1 MFKGMDTI
9 AIYKLKP
16 YAVHLGKS
24 LLVEMK
30 LETNLPDS
38 Y

>member
-1 MFKGMDTI
+1 MFEGMGTI

-24 LLVEMK
+24 LRIEIR